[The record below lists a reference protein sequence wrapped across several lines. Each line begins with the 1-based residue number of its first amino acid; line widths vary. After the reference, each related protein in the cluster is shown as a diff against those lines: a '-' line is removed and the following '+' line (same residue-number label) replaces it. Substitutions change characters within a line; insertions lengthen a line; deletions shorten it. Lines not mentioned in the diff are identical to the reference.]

1 MIPTAALP
9 QRVTI
14 EAWTGQTGEGA
25 PTYAAPQ
32 TGVPARVI
40 RKGTQVRTTEGT
52 VTLATAVA
60 QIRPGRTVPP
70 QSRLTNGADV
80 YEVDDVGHEFDGRRP
95 WLDNLI
101 LNGPRPAAP
110 VVGPEPEPE
119 PEPEP

>member
-25 PTYAAPQ
+25 PTYDPPQ
-32 TGVPARVI
+32 RCRARVI
-40 RKGTQVRTTEGT
+40 RKGTQVASPEGT
-52 VTLATAVA
+52 ITLASAVA
-60 QIRPGRTVPP
+60 QIRPGRTVPA
-70 QSRLTNGADV
+70 QSLFTNGVDV
-80 YEVDDVGHEFDGRRP
+80 YEVVDVAHEFNGTRP

-101 LNGPRPAAP
+101 LSGPRPAA
-110 VVGPEPEPE
+110 VATPEPEPE